1 MLLSKFKSSFL
12 NFFLPRELL
21 QILEI
26 YAMDICETKN

>member
-1 MLLSKFKSSFL
+1 MLLSKFKSFL

-26 YAMDICETKN
+26 YAMDVCETKN